1 MKTGKWVWTG
11 LLLVVSLSA
20 CSLLER
26 RERVVA
32 TIASNV
38 EVVQITVPTTVQ
50 RGVPFEVE
58 VLTYGG
64 GCIDQGETEVEV
76 QGLNASVTPYDYLV
90 TPPPGVVCT
99 LIFEYYPHR
108 ANLQFDTSGTA
119 EIVFHGQS
127 ENLSEKTAIT
137 ETRTVVVR

>member
-1 MKTGKWVWTG
+1 MKKLGSWLWVSV
-11 LLLVVSLSA
+11 LLLVLTS

-32 TIASNV
+32 TIASDV
-38 EVVQITVPTTVQ
+38 EAAQITVPTTVQ

-76 QGLNASVTPYDYLV
+76 QGLNASVTSYDYLV

-108 ANLQFDTSGTA
+108 ATP
-119 EIVFHGQS
+119 
-127 ENLSEKTAIT
+127 AI
-137 ETRTVVVR
+137 RHVGHR